1 MKQPKAPYEASA
13 RSPFAGCAI
22 LIAAVAM
29 MVFLIGFSIF
39 ALFRQFGEI
48 AKFTADKP
56 VPIEV
61 SPLEN
66 QGAEFTALTQ
76 RLAKF
81 RDELS
86 GDSESS
92 LTLSADDVNLAIAA
106 YDSFKELRGTFH
118 ITKIENETV
127 RIAISFMLNGKPR
140 FSRNGEPGW
149 VASDSRYLNGTL
161 VARPLLMKNE
171 VVLTLDTIEVSGANV
186 PREFIEQMSPY
197 HITERY
203 LADKIL
209 GPAMAK
215 LTRVGVTD
223 GKIVLTRNPKESP
236 VGMITNEQVDSGSG
250 RLFMS
255 LGLAATAFLIFAGI
269 IVLIGLRAKARNS
282 SEP

>member
-39 ALFRQFGEI
+39 ALYRQFDEI
-48 AKFTADKP
+48 AKFTAEKP

-61 SPLEN
+61 SSLESQTEQLN
-66 QGAEFTALTQ
+66 TLTQ
-76 RLAKF
+76 RLKKF
-81 RDELS
+81 REELA

-92 LTLSADDVNLAIAA
+92 LTLSADDINLAIAA
-106 YDSFKELRGTFH
+106 YDLFKELKGTFRV
-118 ITKIENETV
+118 TKIENETL
-127 RIAISFMLNGKPR
+127 RIAISYMLNGKPR
-140 FSRNGEPGW
+140 FSHHGEPGW

-161 VARPLLMKNE
+161 VARPFLMKNE
-171 VVLTLDTIEVSGANV
+171 IVLSLDTIEVSGAKV

-223 GKIVLTRNPKESP
+223 GKIVLTRNPKEIP
-236 VGMITNEQVDSGSG
+236 LGVITNEQVDSGSA
-250 RLFMS
+250 RLFKS

-269 IVLIGLRAKARNS
+269 IILIGLRTKAGKT
-282 SEP
+282 PQQ

>member
-22 LIAAVAM
+22 LIAAVVM

-39 ALFRQFGEI
+39 ALYRQFDEI
-48 AKFTADKP
+48 AKFTAEKP
-56 VPIEV
+56 VLIEV
-61 SPLEN
+61 SSLESQTEQLN
-66 QGAEFTALTQ
+66 TLTQ
-76 RLAKF
+76 RLEKF
-81 RDELS
+81 RDELA

-92 LTLSADDVNLAIAA
+92 LTLSADDINLAIAA
-106 YDSFKELRGTFH
+106 YDSFKELKGTFRV
-118 ITKIENETV
+118 TKIENETL

-140 FSRNGEPGW
+140 FSQDGEPGW

-161 VARPLLMKNE
+161 VARPFLMKNE
-171 VVLTLDTIEVSGANV
+171 VVLSLDTIEVSGAKV

-223 GKIVLTRNPKESP
+223 GKIVFTRNPKEIP
-236 VGMITNEQVDSGSG
+236 LGVITNEQVDSGSA
-250 RLFMS
+250 RLFKS
-255 LGLAATAFLIFAGI
+255 LGLAATVFLIFAGI
-269 IVLIGLRAKARNS
+269 IILVGLRTKAGKT
-282 SEP
+282 PQQ

>member
-39 ALFRQFGEI
+39 ALFRQFSEI
-48 AKFTADKP
+48 AKFTAEKP
-56 VPIEV
+56 VLIEV
-61 SPLEN
+61 SPLESQREELN
-66 QGAEFTALTQ
+66 ILTQ
-76 RLAKF
+76 RLVKF
-81 RDELS
+81 RDELG
-86 GDSESS
+86 GDAETS
-92 LTLSADDVNLAIAA
+92 LTLSAEDVNLAIAA
-106 YDSFKELRGTFH
+106 YDSFKELKGTFRV
-118 ITKIENETV
+118 TKIENETL

-140 FSRNGEPGW
+140 FTRNGEPGW

-161 VARPLLMKNE
+161 VARPFLMKNE
-171 VVLTLDTIEVSGANV
+171 IVLSLDTIEVSGAKV

-215 LTRVGVTD
+215 LTRIGIAD
-223 GKIVLTRNPKESP
+223 GKIVLARKPNEIPIG
-236 VGMITNEQVDSGSG
+236 VITNEQVDSGSQ

-269 IVLIGLRAKARNS
+269 IVLIGLRAKAKKA
-282 SEP
+282 SE

>member
-39 ALFRQFGEI
+39 ALFRQFSEI
-48 AKFTADKP
+48 AKFTAEKP
-56 VPIEV
+56 VLIEV
-61 SPLEN
+61 SPLESQREELN
-66 QGAEFTALTQ
+66 ILTQ
-76 RLAKF
+76 RLVKF
-81 RDELS
+81 RDELG
-86 GDSESS
+86 GDAETS
-92 LTLSADDVNLAIAA
+92 LTLSAEDVNLAIAA
-106 YDSFKELRGTFH
+106 YDSFKELKGTFRV
-118 ITKIENETV
+118 TKIENETL

-140 FSRNGEPGW
+140 FTRDGEPGW

-161 VARPLLMKNE
+161 VARPFLMKNE
-171 VVLTLDTIEVSGANV
+171 IVLSLDTIEVSGAKV

-215 LTRVGVTD
+215 LTRIGIAD
-223 GKIVLTRNPKESP
+223 GKIVLARKPNEIPIG
-236 VGMITNEQVDSGSG
+236 VITNEQVDSGSQ

-269 IVLIGLRAKARNS
+269 IVLIGLRAKAKKA
-282 SEP
+282 SE